1 MGLKASYISI
11 SSVRVNR
18 FHNQPLEE
26 KEMPN
31 TQRGFKL
38 PPDVSVR
45 KERLSSGDWV
55 YVFRHTQLGNL
66 GRIILQGRPD
76 GWTQVTCE
84 VVGDANDPMTEKRA
98 AIFKPLGIELA
109 NQLERATGGTGG
121 DESVFPP
128 PRPAEP
134 LKRVAST
141 LMQCERCD
149 ANVALLI
156 FADDATDRGGLEDY
170 ARLMYPKVVELNVPT
185 WVIGP
190 PIDGEPSPDSP
201 SDILKIWPEREALCQ
216 LRPDDFN
223 PIIEALATT
232 HCRIQE

>member
-1 MGLKASYISI
+1 VSGSEIY
-11 SSVRVNR
+11 
-18 FHNQPLEE
+18 QPLEE

-45 KERLSSGDWV
+45 KERLSGVWV
-55 YVFRHTQLGNL
+55 YVFRHTQLGDL

-76 GWTQVTCE
+76 GRTHVTCE
-84 VVGDANDPMTEKRA
+84 VTGDADDPMTEKRA
-98 AIFKPLGIELA
+98 AIFKPLGIEMTR
-109 NQLERATGGTGG
+109 QLDIATGGTG
-121 DESVFPP
+121 EEKSVSPLP
-128 PRPAEP
+128 WRPSASP
-134 LKRVAST
+134 KQVAT
-141 LMQCERCD
+141 ELIQCEKCGT
-149 ANVALLI
+149 NVALLI
-156 FADDATDRGGLEDY
+156 FADDAIDLGGLEDY
-170 ARLMYPKVVELNVPT
+170 ARLMYLKVVELNVPT

-201 SDILKIWPEREALCQ
+201 ADILKIWPEREALCQ

-232 HCRIQE
+232 HCRIRA